1 MKKSLVLVLTLVI
14 LWMDDTG
21 AEESDGFHLKG
32 RTKRQI
38 PKTVKVTTILEKPFA
53 MKTDSGELEGF
64 CLDILSELSEA
75 LEFNYTVHEVKDGRY
90 GAKDQ
95 NGVWNGMVGEII
107 RKEADLAVAP
117 LTITAVREN
126 AISFTKPFLQTGISI
141 LLKKELS
148 SEGSYLFGFLNPFS
162 KELWIGIII
171 SYVITSLCLFLVG
184 RLSPC
189 EWAEPSNE
197 QNQYTLLNSLW
208 FGMGAFTLQ
217 GVEPQPKSVSAR
229 IIAVIWWLFSITL
242 LAAYIASFASYV
254 NNTKAQTL
262 NIETFDDLLKQDK
275 VEFGT
280 IANSSTFSFFKY
292 SKNPTYRMIYEYMDK
307 RKDRVLVRSFSEG
320 VQRVKESNY
329 AFLGES
335 ISQDYVAAKH
345 CDLIRAP
352 EIIGRRGYGI
362 AASLDSP
369 LIRPLSM
376 AILEQFES
384 GNLEYLQQ
392 KWWENT
398 CTTTQAQTGWMP
410 VQPHTLGGI
419 FLILGIGLA
428 LALIV
433 SFIELVCKSKSKA
446 VQQQKSCCSTFS
458 EEIGQ
463 RFGKT
468 ANQESLE
475 KVQP

>member
-1 MKKSLVLVLTLVI
+1 MKKSLVLVFTLVI
-14 LWMDDTG
+14 LWMEDTG
-21 AEESDGFHLKG
+21 AKESDGFHLKG

-38 PKTVKVTTILEKPFA
+38 PKTVTIATILEQPFA
-53 MKTDSGELEGF
+53 MRTDSGELEGY
-64 CLDILSELSEA
+64 CVDLLSELSQA
-75 LEFNYTVHEVKDGRY
+75 LSFNYTLHVVKDGRY

-95 NGVWNGMVGEII
+95 DGNWNGMVGEII
-107 RKEADLAVAP
+107 KKEADLVVAP
-117 LTITAVREN
+117 LTITAVRAN
-126 AISFTKPFLQTGISI
+126 AISFTKPFLQTGIGI
-141 LLKKELS
+141 LLKKEAS

-162 KELWIGIII
+162 KELWIGIVI

-189 EWAEPSNE
+189 EWAEPSSE
-197 QNQYTLLNSLW
+197 KNQYTLLNSLW
-208 FGMGAFTLQ
+208 FGMGAVTLQ

-254 NNTKAQTL
+254 NNSKEQTL
-262 NIETFDDLLKQDK
+262 NIETFADLLKQNK

-280 IANSSTFSFFKY
+280 LANSSTFNFFKN
-292 SKNPTYRMIYEYMDK
+292 SKNPTFRMIYEYMDK
-307 RKDRVLVRSFSEG
+307 RKDRVLVKTFSEG
-320 VQRVKESNY
+320 IQRVRESNY

-335 ISQDYVAAKH
+335 VSQDFVVAKH
-345 CDLIRAP
+345 CDLVRVP
-352 EIIGRRGYGI
+352 EIIGGRGYGI

-369 LIRPLSM
+369 LIRPLTI

-384 GNLEYLQQ
+384 GNLEYLRQ

-398 CTTTQAQTGWMP
+398 CTASQAQAGWVP
-410 VQPHTLGGI
+410 VQPHTVGGI

-428 LALIV
+428 LGLIV

-446 VQQQKSCCSTFS
+446 GQQQKSCCSAFS

-463 RFGKT
+463 RFGRT
-468 ANQESLE
+468 ENQESLE

>member
-1 MKKSLVLVLTLVI
+1 MKKSLALLLTLVI
-14 LWMDDTG
+14 LWMEDAG
-21 AEESDGFHLKG
+21 AERSDGFHLKG

-38 PKTVKVTTILEKPFA
+38 PKTVTVTTILEQPFA
-53 MKTDSGELEGF
+53 MMTDSGELEGY
-64 CLDILSELSEA
+64 CVDLLSELSEA
-75 LEFNYTVHEVKDGRY
+75 LKFNYTLHVVKDSRY
-90 GAKDQ
+90 GIKDQ
-95 NGVWNGMVGEII
+95 NGDWNGMVGEVI
-107 RKEADLAVAP
+107 RKEADLVVAP

-126 AISFTKPFLQTGISI
+126 VISFTKPFMQTGIGI
-141 LLKKELS
+141 LLKKESS

-171 SYVITSLCLFLVG
+171 SYVITSLCLYLVG

-229 IIAVIWWLFSITL
+229 IIAVIWWIFSITL

-254 NNTKAQTL
+254 NNTKGQTP
-262 NIETFDDLLKQDK
+262 NIQTFHDLLKQDK

-280 IANSSTFSFFKY
+280 MANSSTFNFFKN
-292 SKNPTYRMIYEYMDK
+292 SKNPTFRMIYEYMDK
-307 RKDRVLVRSFSEG
+307 RKDRVLVKSFSEG
-320 VQRVKESNY
+320 VQRVRTSNY

-335 ISQDYVAAKH
+335 SSQDFAVAKH
-345 CDLIRAP
+345 CDLVRAP
-352 EIIGRRGYGI
+352 EIIGGRGYGI

-369 LIRPLSM
+369 LIKPLTIT
-376 AILEQFES
+376 ILEQFES
-384 GNLEYLQQ
+384 GNLEYLRQ
-392 KWWENT
+392 KWWETT
-398 CTTTQAQTGWMP
+398 CAATQGQDGWVP

-428 LALIV
+428 LGLIV
-433 SFIELVCKSKSKA
+433 SFIELVCKSKCKA
-446 VQQQKSCCSTFS
+446 GQQQKSCCSAFS
-458 EEIGQ
+458 EELGQ
-463 RFGKT
+463 RFGRT
-468 ANQESLE
+468 ENQESLE

>member
-1 MKKSLVLVLTLVI
+1 MKKSLVLVFALVI
-14 LWMDDTG
+14 LWMEDTG

-38 PKTVKVTTILEKPFA
+38 PKSLTVTTILEQPFA
-53 MKTDSGELEGF
+53 MTTDSGELEGY
-64 CLDILSELSEA
+64 CVDLLSELAQA
-75 LEFNYTVHEVKDGRY
+75 LEFNYTIHVVKDGHY
-90 GAKDQ
+90 GSKDQ

-117 LTITAVREN
+117 LTITTVREN
-126 AISFTKPFLQTGISI
+126 AISFTKPFMQTGIGI
-141 LLKKELS
+141 LLKKES
-148 SEGSYLFGFLNPFS
+148 SSGGSYLFGFLNPFS

-171 SYVITSLCLFLVG
+171 SYVITSLCLFLVA

-189 EWAEPSNE
+189 EWSEPSNE

-208 FGMGAFTLQ
+208 FGIGALTLQ

-242 LAAYIASFASYV
+242 LAAYVASFASYV
-254 NNTKAQTL
+254 NSTKDLTP
-262 NIETFDDLLKQDK
+262 NIETFADLLKQDK
-275 VEFGT
+275 IEFGT
-280 IANSSTFSFFKY
+280 LANSSTFNFFKY
-292 SKNPTYRMIYEYMDK
+292 SKNPTFRMIYEYMDK
-307 RKDRVLVRSFSEG
+307 RKDRVLVKSFSEG
-320 VQRVKESNY
+320 VQRVRDSNY

-335 ISQDYVAAKH
+335 ISQDFVAAKH
-345 CDLIRAP
+345 CDLVRVP
-352 EIIGRRGYGI
+352 EIIGGRGYGI

-369 LIRPLSM
+369 LIRPLTI
-376 AILEQFES
+376 AILEQFET
-384 GNLEYLQQ
+384 GNLEYLHQ

-398 CTTTQAQTGWMP
+398 CTSAQTQAGWVP

-428 LALIV
+428 LGLIV

-446 VQQQKSCCSTFS
+446 VQQQKSCCSAFS

-468 ANQESLE
+468 ENQESLE

>member
-1 MKKSLVLVLTLVI
+1 MKKSLVLVFTLVI
-14 LWMDDTG
+14 LWMEDTG

-38 PKTVKVTTILEKPFA
+38 PKTVKVTTILEQPFA
-53 MKTDSGELEGF
+53 MMTDSDLEGF
-64 CLDILSELSEA
+64 CVDLLSELSKT
-75 LEFNYTVHEVKDGRY
+75 LKFNYTLHVVKDGRY

-95 NGVWNGMVGEII
+95 NGNWNGMVGEVI

-117 LTITAVREN
+117 LTITAIREDT
-126 AISFTKPFLQTGISI
+126 ISFTKPFLQTGIGI
-141 LLKKELS
+141 LLKKES
-148 SEGSYLFGFLNPFS
+148 FSDGSYFFGFLNPFS

-184 RLSPC
+184 RVSPC

-197 QNQYTLLNSLW
+197 QNRYTLLNSLW
-208 FGMGAFTLQ
+208 FGMGALTLQ

-254 NNTKAQTL
+254 NNTKAQTP
-262 NIETFDDLLKQDK
+262 NIQTFDDLLKQNK
-275 VEFGT
+275 IEFGT
-280 IANSSTFSFFKY
+280 LANSSTFNFFKN
-292 SKNPTYRMIYEYMDK
+292 SKNPTLRMIYEYMDK
-307 RKDRVLVRSFSEG
+307 RKDRVLVKTFSEG
-320 VQRVKESNY
+320 VQKVRESNY

-335 ISQDYVAAKH
+335 LSQDYVAAKH
-345 CDLIRAP
+345 CDLVRAP
-352 EIIGRRGYGI
+352 EIIGRRGYGV
-362 AASLDSP
+362 AAALDSP
-369 LIRPLSM
+369 IIRPLSI

-384 GNLEYLQQ
+384 GNLEYLRQ

-398 CTTTQAQTGWMP
+398 CTSAEVHDGWVP
-410 VQPHTLGGI
+410 VQPQTLGGI

-428 LALIV
+428 LGLII
-433 SFIELVCKSKSKA
+433 SFIELVCKSKCKA
-446 VQQQKSCCSTFS
+446 VQQQKSCCSAFS
-458 EEIGQ
+458 EEIGE
-463 RFGKT
+463 RFGKSE
-468 ANQESLE
+468 NQESLE

>member
-1 MKKSLVLVLTLVI
+1 MKKSLMLVFTLVI
-14 LWMDDTG
+14 LWMGDAG
-21 AEESDGFHLKG
+21 AEESDGFHVKE

-38 PKTVKVTTILEKPFA
+38 PKTVTVTTILEQPFVMMA
-53 MKTDSGELEGF
+53 DSGVLEGY
-64 CLDILSELSEA
+64 CVDLLSELAEA
-75 LEFNYTVHEVKDGRY
+75 LEFNYTLHVVKDGRY
-90 GAKDQ
+90 GAKDPH
-95 NGVWNGMVGEII
+95 GVWNGMVGEII
-107 RKEADLAVAP
+107 RKEVDLAVAP

-126 AISFTKPFLQTGISI
+126 EISFTKPFVQTGIGI
-141 LLKKELS
+141 LLKKETP

-197 QNQYTLLNSLW
+197 RNQYTLLNSLW

-217 GVEPQPKSVSAR
+217 GVEPQPKSASAR

-254 NNTKAQTL
+254 TNAKEQTP
-262 NIETFDDLLKQDK
+262 NIQTFDDLLKQSK
-275 VEFGT
+275 ISFGT
-280 IANSSTFSFFKY
+280 LANSSTFNFFKN
-292 SKNPTYRMIYEYMDK
+292 SKNPTFRMIYEYMDK
-307 RKDRVLVRSFSEG
+307 RKDEVLVKSFSEG
-320 VQRVKESNY
+320 VQRVRESNY

-335 ISQDYVAAKH
+335 ISQDFVVAKH
-345 CDLIRAP
+345 CDLVRIP
-352 EIIGRRGYGI
+352 EIIAGRGYGI

-369 LIRPLSM
+369 LIRPLSI

-384 GNLEYLQQ
+384 GNLEYLRQ

-398 CTTTQAQTGWMP
+398 CTAEEAHADWVP
-410 VQPHTLGGI
+410 IQPHTLGGI

-428 LALIV
+428 LALMV
-433 SFIELVCKSKSKA
+433 SFIEVVCKSKSKA
-446 VQQQKSCCSTFS
+446 AQQKKSCCSAFS

-463 RFGKT
+463 RFGRT
-468 ANQESLE
+468 ENQESLE

>member
-1 MKKSLVLVLTLVI
+1 MKKSLVLVFTLVI
-14 LWMDDTG
+14 LWMKDTG

-32 RTKRQI
+32 RTKRQVS
-38 PKTVKVTTILEKPFA
+38 KTLTVTTILEPPFA
-53 MKTDSGELEGF
+53 MMTDSGELEGY
-64 CLDILSELSEA
+64 CVDLLSELSQA
-75 LEFNYTVHEVKDGRY
+75 LEFNYTLHVVKDGRY

-107 RKEADLAVAP
+107 QKEADLAVAP

-126 AISFTKPFLQTGISI
+126 VITFTKPFLQTGIGI
-141 LLKKELS
+141 LLKKES
-148 SEGSYLFGFLNPFS
+148 PPEGSYLFGFLNPFS

-171 SYVITSLCLFLVG
+171 SYVITSLCLCLIG
-184 RLSPC
+184 RLSPY
-189 EWAEPSNE
+189 EWAEPANE

-208 FGMGAFTLQ
+208 FGVGAFTLQ

-242 LAAYIASFASYV
+242 LATYVASFALYV
-254 NNTKAQTL
+254 NNAKDQTP
-262 NIETFDDLLKQDK
+262 NIQNFDDLLKQNK
-275 VEFGT
+275 LEFGT
-280 IANSSTFSFFKY
+280 MANSSTFNFFKY
-292 SKNPTYRMIYEYMDK
+292 SKNPTFRMIYEYMDK
-307 RKDRVLVRSFSEG
+307 RKDRVLVKSFSEG
-320 VQRVKESNY
+320 VKRVRESNY

-335 ISQDYVAAKH
+335 ISQDFAVAKQCDLVRVPEVIGGRSYGVAAQ
-345 CDLIRAP
+345 
-352 EIIGRRGYGI
+352 
-362 AASLDSP
+362 LDSP
-369 LIRPLSM
+369 LIKPLTI

-384 GNLEYLQQ
+384 GNLEYLHQ

-398 CTTTQAQTGWMP
+398 CTAAEVQAGWAP

-419 FLILGIGLA
+419 FLVLGIGLA

-433 SFIELVCKSKSKA
+433 SFIELVCKSKNKA
-446 VQQQKSCCSTFS
+446 DQQQKSCCSAFA

-463 RFGKT
+463 RFGRT
-468 ANQESLE
+468 ENQESME